1 MRPRVAKQT
10 TRKLGDQRVRH
21 GPDYYFCPRILK
33 IREPIMRKLCL
44 FIAIALNLALGTAWA
59 AAAGP
64 SPDTAKTVPSA
75 AAAPAVP
82 APSVAAAPVDSAQP
96 VDSAAATPLATT
108 PAEPVDSASMA
119 PVAVLPPPNPTSR
132 ALFPDYGLVGRQY
145 AFGIV
150 GQAVAGAL
158 GFFIGSAIETAI
170 EGEEEAHKGT
180 LSFTGIRYDNFY
192 GAFWGASTGG
202 LFGSSLATY
211 FTGQSDEDD
220 GGFFWTMVGTG
231 IAGAGACYAATLMGV
246 NDDVDWTPFIPL
258 LAIPTAGGVVGFH
271 VSRWF
276 SDRKR
281 ERIMGPDAG
290 LTLHPPRLA
299 WSPAPGGDRFHFQ
312 ALNLSF

>member
-1 MRPRVAKQT
+1 
-10 TRKLGDQRVRH
+10 
-21 GPDYYFCPRILK
+21 
-33 IREPIMRKLCL
+33 MRKMCL
-44 FIAIALNLALGTAWA
+44 FFAVALNLALASAWA
-59 AAAGP
+59 AGP
-64 SPDTAKTVPSA
+64 GPTRDTAKTVPSA
-75 AAAPAVP
+75 VP
-82 APSVAAAPVDSAQP
+82 AAVVPTAPVPVAPVVPVVSPVVAAPVDSVRPADSVQAVP
-96 VDSAAATPLATT
+96 AAEASPSAASPS
-108 PAEPVDSASMA
+108 VDSASAA
-119 PVAVLPPPNPTSR
+119 PVALPPPTPTSR

-170 EGEEEAHKGT
+170 EGEKDAHKGT

-192 GAFWGASTGG
+192 GAFWGATTGG

-211 FTGQSDEDD
+211 FTGQSDEED

-231 IAGAGACYAATLMGV
+231 IAGAGACYVATLMGV
-246 NDDVDWTPFIPL
+246 NDDVDWTPFLPL